1 MAKGNLSG
9 KVLAGLMAMAML
21 IPTMALADGGQT
33 ADAQTTG
40 STSTSPTAHAQQA
53 TDTNQASSTSIQT
66 STPQLD
72 TAASEA
78 AQTTQQSKS
87 TASNQAAPVQPSRKP
102 TVKSA
107 IKDMLD
113 TDDAVVTTLSQASRS
128 TGTAP
133 FDNDN
138 NPGNDHD
145 ADNDIAVSYTHLT
158 LPTNRE
164 V

>member
-21 IPTMALADGGQT
+21 IPTMALADGGHT
-33 ADAQTTG
+33 ADARTTA

-53 TDTNQASSTSIQT
+53 TATNQASFTSIQT

-102 TVKSA
+102 TTRSV

-133 FDNDN
+133 FDLSLI
-138 NPGNDHD
+138 H
-145 ADNDIAVSYTHLT
+145 I
-158 LPTNRE
+158 
-164 V
+164 